1 MHSLKSI
8 LRYRSNYIYFAN
20 FVIFL
25 IMFLSMLLYYLSN
38 NVSMK
43 DYLQSAFFIISPIIA
58 FVCFAKLL
66 SNASDW
72 YDVRRKISKLSH
84 RIENHQKDARMYF
97 IRGNYYYKIADYE
110 SAINDYTDAI
120 LLKKDFAE
128 AYNNRGIAYTMEGD
142 WSDTQSS
149 LRDWEKAKELGLKV
163 SKKKIKSIPSDD
175 EFSDVLQKLWQ

>member
-8 LRYRSNYIYFAN
+8 LRYRSNYIYFGN
-20 FVIFL
+20 FVAFLGIFL
-25 IMFLSMLLYYLSN
+25 FMLIYSLSYNLSLKDFLN
-38 NVSMK
+38 
-43 DYLQSAFFIISPIIA
+43 AGFFIISPIIA

-66 SNASDW
+66 SNTSDW

-97 IRGNYYYKIADYE
+97 VRGNYYYKIADYDN
-110 SAINDYTDAI
+110 AINDYTDAI

-128 AYNNRGIAYTMEGD
+128 AYNNRGIAYTMEGE

-163 SKKKIKSIPSDD
+163 SRKKIKSIPSDD
-175 EFSDVLQKLWQ
+175 EFAEVLQKLWQ